1 MTTQV
6 ASHTFASLE
15 SEWEA
20 LLPDCAV
27 DTVFLTPRWQRVW
40 WETLGQGEM
49 VLLAIREEDRLHG
62 IAPMMR
68 HNGTLTFLGDTD
80 LFDYQDFLVPRGNEE
95 IFYPRLL
102 DHLQDEEWDVLDLPS
117 IREDSPTLQAL
128 PEQARSR
135 GWLCRVEQQDVVPGL
150 KLPADWDAYLA
161 GLSKK
166 DRHELRRKFRRLSTA
181 AGLRHYACG
190 DPAGLP
196 ACVDDLFDLMRLGR
210 EEKRDFLSPE
220 RQAFFRAMTAEMAD
234 AGVLRLYFL
243 EVEGQRV
250 AASLCFDYKGKRL
263 LYNSGFNPAYAHL
276 SVGLLL
282 KATCLREA
290 IEGGAHYYD
299 FLRGDERYKYHM
311 GGQVRSVY
319 RIKVTR

>member
-1 MTTQV
+1 
-6 ASHTFASLE
+6 
-15 SEWEA
+15 
-20 LLPDCAV
+20 
-27 DTVFLTPRWQRVW
+27 
-40 WETLGQGEM
+40 
-49 VLLAIREEDRLHG
+49 
-62 IAPMMR
+62 MMR
-68 HNGTLTFLGDTD
+68 QNGTLTFLGDTD
-80 LFDYQDFLVPRGNEE
+80 LFDYQDFLVPRGSEE
-95 IFYPRLL
+95 SFFPCLL
-102 DHLQDEEWDVLDLPS
+102 DHLAAEEWDLLDLPS
-117 IREDSPTLQAL
+117 IRDDSPTLRAL

-150 KLPADWDAYLA
+150 ELPADWDAYLA

-181 AGLRHYACG
+181 TGLRHYACG

-220 RQAFFRAMTAEMAD
+220 RQKFFRAMTAEMAS
-234 AGVLRLYFL
+234 ANVLRLYFL

-250 AASLCFDYKGKRL
+250 AASLCFDYNGHRL

-290 IEGGAHYYD
+290 LEGGANYFD
-299 FLRGDERYKYHM
+299 FLRGDERYKYHL
-311 GGQVRSVY
+311 GGKVRSVY
-319 RIKVTR
+319 RIRVTR